1 VIVGQGKK
9 AWTKGDSQVQEFVA
23 TPTPTES
30 PPCLFFYL
38 RRAPRGHA
46 VWSCGPGVLAR
57 PDTTAFS
64 RAQVIALASRGRSA
78 EQIAEILHC
87 SRSHVYRTVER
98 FQALGRAGLLD
109 GRRDNGT
116 RLVTTEV
123 ETLVASLLGQS
134 PRDHGYLRPTWTREL
149 FVRVVASKL
158 GLEISVT
165 TMSRLL
171 HRLRARH
178 GRPKPIV
185 CSTLSDRQKRR
196 RLAKLK
202 DLVAS
207 CPDDQAVVYE
217 DEVDIHLNPKIGPD
231 WMAHGHQK
239 QVVTPGKNAKAYV
252 AGCLDAHDGTLVWV
266 GGTSKTGALFVEML
280 RKLDACE
287 HYADCTLIH
296 LIVDNYSIHSS
307 LAVVAAL
314 KDMPRLK
321 LHFLP
326 PYCPDYNRIERV
338 WQDLHANVTR
348 NHQHKTLPPLCR
360 EVGRWLDAASP
371 RVAGQ
376 AMEPV
381 RLTKVA
387 A

>member
-1 VIVGQGKK
+1 MG
-9 AWTKGDSQVQEFVA
+9 
-23 TPTPTES
+23 
-30 PPCLFFYL
+30 
-38 RRAPRGHA
+38 R
-46 VWSCGPGVLAR
+46 
-57 PDTTAFS
+57 TA
-64 RAQVIALASRGRSA
+64 
-78 EQIAEILHC
+78 
-87 SRSHVYRTVER
+87 
-98 FQALGRAGLLD
+98 LLD
-109 GRRDNGT
+109 GRRDNGS
-116 RLVTTEV
+116 RRVTVEV
-123 ETLVASLLGQS
+123 EALVASLLEQS

-149 FVRVVASKL
+149 FVRVVASSL
-158 GLEISVT
+158 GVEVSVT

-171 HRLRARH
+171 HRLRARR
-178 GRPKPIV
+178 GRPKPV
-185 CSTLSDRQKRR
+185 VRSTLSDRQKRR
-196 RLAKLK
+196 RLAAVRTLI
-202 DLVAS
+202 AQ

-217 DEVDIHLNPKIGPD
+217 DEVDIHLNPKIGLD

-287 HYADCTLIH
+287 HYADCTTIH

-326 PYCPDYNRIERV
+326 PYCPDANKIERV

-348 NHQHKTLPPLCR
+348 NHAHGALVPLCR
-360 EVGRWLDAASP
+360 EVGQWLDGASP
-371 RVAGQ
+371 WVAGRER
-376 AMEPV
+376 EPA
-381 RLTKVA
+381 RLTKKA
-387 A
+387 S